1 MSNMSAGRCRDC
13 RAKFAEPTFSEGPKT
28 IDSKTGI
35 QNVRFALVWYQ
46 CPECL
51 SRNIEPIS

>member
-1 MSNMSAGRCRDC
+1 MSAGRCRDC
-13 RAKFAEPTFSEGPKT
+13 RAEFAEPTFSEGPKT

-35 QNVRFALVWYQ
+35 QNVRFALAWYQ

-51 SRNIEPIS
+51 SRNIEPIPS